1 MGSRLW
7 YPQLDVYD
15 TARRMSILLHF
26 FKTPPGVER
35 LAISDF
41 FLSTPSLLHGITMPR
56 EVRKLFSELRI
67 QKPEKSFITLPA
79 SQILF
84 HKMEPIQKQALVA
97 LSGRGLISND
107 DLRDGR
113 VLLTELGKSKFDVQ
127 SMTRINE
134 KDLCEFLTRSLFAEQ
149 DEGNKQ
155 LRVQTGLRR
164 SI

>member
-15 TARRMSILLHF
+15 TARRMSILLQF

-41 FLSTPSLLHGITMPR
+41 FLSTPSLLHGISMPR
-56 EVRKLFSELRI
+56 EVRKIFSELKI
-67 QKPEKSFITLPA
+67 PKPEKNFITLPA